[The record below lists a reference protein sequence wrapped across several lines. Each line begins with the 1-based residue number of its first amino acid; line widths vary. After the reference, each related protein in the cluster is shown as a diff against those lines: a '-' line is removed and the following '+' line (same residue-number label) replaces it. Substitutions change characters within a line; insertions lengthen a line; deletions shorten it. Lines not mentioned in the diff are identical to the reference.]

1 MINIKYINM
10 RLDRFIPLL
19 TAILLISS
27 CSKIDERD
35 FADERYYTSSH
46 ASAVSSA
53 GGSTG
58 LVALDASILSYLMAG
73 ESGTD
78 EFGLKAVDIAFDL
91 RSNDLDM
98 DGSTWFGG
106 YHRYDNVVPN
116 SGNTEHLWEFFYK
129 VINQAN
135 GIINTIPD
143 DSPEEILVY
152 KYKSYT
158 YRAIA
163 YFYLIR
169 IFQHT
174 NASNSSDA
182 IPIDFGDFVG
192 ESNSTVGEVK
202 QVILDDLTEAYNG
215 LQGYSRSSK
224 EEIDATVVAAFLAR
238 FHLTYENWT
247 EAERFAL
254 EAMSFGNLSN
264 DVAHGFDEISLSE
277 AIWGSVITAQT
288 TTFYRSFFSH
298 MSQISDGYSGW
309 NHFKTINSKL
319 YDLIPS
325 TDERKKWFAGQDY
338 DPGVVIVP
346 GSWDHYNFTPK
357 YTMLKFWDG
366 PTYGN
371 FVGDY
376 IYLRNAEFYLTRAE
390 ALARLGRE
398 DEAQQLLYDLNTTRD
413 PGYVK
418 SGNTGQTLID
428 EIILYRRIE
437 LFGEG
442 VASFDMAR
450 LGIGLD
456 RQDGRLNPLQPGA
469 DITIPAG
476 SDKMI
481 FPIPT
486 VEIDAQ
492 R

>member
-1 MINIKYINM
+1 M

-277 AIWGSVITAQT
+277 AIWGSVITAHT

-418 SGNTGQTLID
+418 SGNTGQALID

-469 DITIPAG
+469 DITIPAW

>member
-1 MINIKYINM
+1 M

-19 TAILLISS
+19 SVILLISS

-390 ALARLGRE
+390 ALARLGIE
-398 DEAQQLLYDLNTTRD
+398 DEAQQLLYYLNTTRD
-413 PGYVK
+413 PCYVN

>member
-1 MINIKYINM
+1 MKNKYITMN
-10 RLDRFIPLL
+10 LDKVFSLL
-19 TAILLISS
+19 TVIFLVFS
-27 CSKIDERD
+27 CSKIDDRD

-46 ASAVSSA
+46 ASAVSA
-53 GGSTG
+53 TGGSTG
-58 LVALDASILSYLMAG
+58 LVALDASVLNYLMAG
-73 ESGTD
+73 ESSTD

-98 DGSTWFGG
+98 SGSTWFGG
-106 YHRYDNVVPN
+106 YHRYDNVIPN
-116 SGNTEHLWEFFYK
+116 SDDTEHLWEFFYK

-143 DSPEEILVY
+143 ESPDEILIY

-174 NASNSSDA
+174 KAADSAEA

-192 ESNSTVGEVK
+192 EQNSTVGEVK
-202 QVILDDLTEAYNG
+202 KRILDDLTMAYDG

-224 EEIDATVVAAFLAR
+224 EEVDASVVAAFLAR
-238 FHLTYENWT
+238 YHLTYENWDL
-247 EAERFAL
+247 AAKFAL
-254 EAMSFGNLSN
+254 EAMSVGSLSN

-277 AIWGSVITAQT
+277 AIWGVVITAQT

-309 NHFKTINSKL
+309 NHFKTINSNL

-325 TDERKKWFAGQDY
+325 TDERKKWFADQQYG
-338 DPGVVIVP
+338 PGVVIVP
-346 GSWDHYNFTPK
+346 GSWGHYNITPK

-371 FVGDY
+371 FIGDY

-390 ALARLGRE
+390 ALARLGRV
-398 DEAQQLLYDLNTTRD
+398 DEAQQVLYDLNITRD

-418 SGNTGQTLID
+418 SSKTGQALLD
-428 EIILYRRIE
+428 EIYLYRRIE

-450 LGIGLD
+450 LGIDLN
-456 RQDGRLNPLQPGA
+456 RKDGRLNLVQPGA
-469 DITIPAG
+469 DKVIPAG
-476 SDKMI
+476 SELMK

-486 VEIDAQ
+486 LEIDAQ
-492 R
+492 K